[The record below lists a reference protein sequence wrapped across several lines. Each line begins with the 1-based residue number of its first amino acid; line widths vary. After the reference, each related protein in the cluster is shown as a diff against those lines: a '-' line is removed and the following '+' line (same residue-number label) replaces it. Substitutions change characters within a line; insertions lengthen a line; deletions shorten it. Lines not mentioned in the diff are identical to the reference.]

1 MKTVSYNQTKNDYK
15 EQEHLNTNTTTKK
28 KRKITVKIL
37 MKSAPTLKRSQ
48 NGRFTPILYM
58 FSLCHFQV
66 QSEWMRLWDSSTLVG
81 LL

>member
-1 MKTVSYNQTKNDYK
+1 MKRRLLMKTLK
-15 EQEHLNTNTTTKK
+15 
-28 KRKITVKIL
+28 
-37 MKSAPTLKRSQ
+37 KSAPTLKRSQ